1 VAGTVRWPKIGEL
14 GEQIA
19 VGSHP
24 VRRHLAIRQD
34 SEEVIQDVIRQCPP
48 ILRI

>member
-1 VAGTVRWPKIGEL
+1 VRWSKIGEL

-24 VRRHLAIRQD
+24 VRRHLAICD
-34 SEEVIQDVIRQCPP
+34 DDEEAIEDVVGKCPAVA
-48 ILRI
+48 RI